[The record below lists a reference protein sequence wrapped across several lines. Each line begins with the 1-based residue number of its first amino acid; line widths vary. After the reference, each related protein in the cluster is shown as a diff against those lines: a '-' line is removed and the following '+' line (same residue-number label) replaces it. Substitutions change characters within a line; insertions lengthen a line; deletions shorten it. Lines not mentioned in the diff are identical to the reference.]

1 MSGNRNT
8 MTHRRGEWYP
18 SAMLEAFL
26 ILFVTQWA
34 DVVNLLS
41 SKGMKEISYM
51 MLPAAMIYGVISFTA
66 ALKHRWIDKSPEL
79 T

>member
-1 MSGNRNT
+1 M

-18 SAMLEAFL
+18 SAIFEAFL

-51 MLPAAMIYGVISFTA
+51 MLPAAMVYSVISFFTA
-66 ALKHRWIDKSPEL
+66 ALNNREIGKSPEL
-79 T
+79 P